1 MGIRCHVPARD
12 SISFVG
18 AHIPYVLRRARPL
31 ACEMC
36 IWQCCSRFQGTRL
49 SLVNGIREI
58 SEECVTLVACS
69 NVEVCAQ
76 RVVYSLFVLTL
87 CRHDVVELYAA
98 CQSSV
103 VGLRRHRILSPSQN
117 CCSFSRSY
125 DTSNAIL
132 CSRTS
137 HQNHCPR
144 QRRLWDLSYEAQSS
158 W

>member
-1 MGIRCHVPARD
+1 
-12 SISFVG
+12 
-18 AHIPYVLRRARPL
+18 
-31 ACEMC
+31 MC
-36 IWQCCSRFQGTRL
+36 ISQYCSRSQGTRL

-58 SEECVTLVACS
+58 SKERVTLVACS
-69 NVEVCAQ
+69 NIKVCAQ
-76 RVVYSLFVLTL
+76 RVVYGLFVLTL
-87 CRHDVVELYAA
+87 CRHNVIELCAA

-103 VGLRRHRILSPSQN
+103 VGLQRHRFLSPSQN

-144 QRRLWDLSYEAQSS
+144 QRRLWELSYEAQSS
-158 W
+158 WWCLVVRIRDSEGRPR